1 MGNQP
6 MIQMPNGPQPQPIFY
21 NQQAP
26 PYQPM
31 VGQPMMPPYLLGSQP
46 QYLQGMGNQNIYYP

>member
-21 NQQAP
+21 NQQAS